1 MTPKFKLLQ
10 ERIDRILD
18 PDDIML
24 EIMDIYSDVE
34 VIPEAGKHYTFVYS
48 PKTPNILY
56 DEYPLVAV
64 LSIEKWGF
72 KGLNYHWG
80 AMRNYTW
87 AELVGNLHI
96 IPNEDAGPLRSVPY
110 RNFKTS
116 L

>member
-10 ERIDRILD
+10 ERIDRMLD

-24 EIMDIYSDVE
+24 EIMDIYSE
-34 VIPEAGKHYTFVYS
+34 TEIIPEPGKHYTFVYS
-48 PKTPNILY
+48 PKTPGIIY

-64 LSIEKWGF
+64 FSIEQWGF
-72 KGLNYHWG
+72 KGINFHWG
-80 AMRNYTW
+80 AVRNYTW
-87 AELVGNLHI
+87 AEVVGYLHV
-96 IPNEDAGPLRSVPY
+96 IPNEDAGRLRAVPY